1 MNKVTAS
8 CTVGMIAAVLST
20 VMAIPFI
27 AFSIMPSD
35 GSDRHINYGE
45 FIVTI
50 ITFAGYVFLP
60 ALVPGIILE
69 IIDLMPLSQG
79 KGYLVNG
86 SIFSISLVLCYFI
99 TESWPIISLA
109 VIYPLVLGASFY
121 YLFKFIL
128 LKKI

>member
-1 MNKVTAS
+1 MT
-8 CTVGMIAAVLST
+8 AAVLLT
-20 VMAIPFI
+20 VIASPFI
-27 AFSIMPSD
+27 AFSIIPSD
-35 GSDRHINYGE
+35 GSSGPINYGE
-45 FIVTI
+45 FIITI
-50 ITFAGYVFLP
+50 VTFAGYVFLP

-86 SIFSISLVLCYFI
+86 SIFSLSLVVCYFT

-109 VIYPLVLGASFY
+109 VIYPLVLGASLY
-121 YLFKFIL
+121 YLFKFIF